1 MTAENRTAI
10 LRLQQTVADYYQVPV
25 CALSG
30 RSREQP
36 LAFVRQLAMAVA
48 RAGCRAAAAHV
59 SDREIGVLFARDH
72 STVRSA
78 GTAIARACE
87 VEPATLAAFT
97 HFTEQFT
104 QLLNTKPPTP

>member
-1 MTAENRTAI
+1 MTADIRTAI
-10 LRLQQTVADYYQVPV
+10 YRLQEAVAGYYAVSPAGMV
-25 CALSG
+25 S

-48 RAGCRAAAAHV
+48 RDGCRAAAAHA
-59 SDREIGVLFARDH
+59 SDREIGDLFARTH
-72 STVRSA
+72 GNVRFA
-78 GTAIARACE
+78 AIAIKNLCA